1 MIFIVCCNFI
11 NSFFSFLL
19 ILFLFPFCYLING
32 AFLIAH
38 LLFCILCLMLNRTN
52 AWFMNVSTRNSMGR
66 GSVNIKPSFII
77 SQCEVTNGDYV
88 NKRRREILFMLYSFR
103 INLNM

>member
-11 NSFFSFLL
+11 NSFFLL

-38 LLFCILCLMLNRTN
+38 LLFCILRLMFDRTN
-52 AWFMNVSTRNSMGR
+52 ACFMNIYSYTRNSMGR

-88 NKRRREILFMLYSFR
+88 NKR
-103 INLNM
+103 